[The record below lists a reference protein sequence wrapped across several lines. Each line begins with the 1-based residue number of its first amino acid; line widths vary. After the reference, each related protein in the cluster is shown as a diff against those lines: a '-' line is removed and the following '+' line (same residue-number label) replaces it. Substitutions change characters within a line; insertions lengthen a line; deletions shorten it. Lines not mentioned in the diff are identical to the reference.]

1 MQPLEGRARPPLQ
14 ADPDRSAAPAW
25 ALHLESL
32 LVVGLLWSWGPPK
45 VVVGAASAGGRCAPA
60 QQRQAQQRPDAARS
74 GRRSVAP
81 AAPVALKEIMK

>member
-32 LVVGLLWSWGPPK
+32 LLVGLLWSWGPPK
-45 VVVGAASAGGRCAPA
+45 VVVGAASVGGR
-60 QQRQAQQRPDAARS
+60 
-74 GRRSVAP
+74 
-81 AAPVALKEIMK
+81 

>member
-32 LVVGLLWSWGPPK
+32 LLVGLLWSWGPPK
-45 VVVGAASAGGRCAPA
+45 TVVVSAASVGGCCAPA
-60 QQRQAQQRPDAARS
+60 QQRWAQQRE
-74 GRRSVAP
+74 
-81 AAPVALKEIMK
+81 KEVFMYTYTRFQLT